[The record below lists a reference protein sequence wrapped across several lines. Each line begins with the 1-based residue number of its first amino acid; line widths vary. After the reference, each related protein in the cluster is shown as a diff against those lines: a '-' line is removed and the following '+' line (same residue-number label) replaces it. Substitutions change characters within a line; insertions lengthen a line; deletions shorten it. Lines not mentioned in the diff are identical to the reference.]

1 VLLIIHPI
9 IQFSAIV
16 LALYVFY
23 LGVHRF
29 RLLHLGQKTTFRWKR
44 HVLLGTIAMGAWL
57 GGMLGGVIMVY
68 SHWHGFLVTG
78 THGKVAL
85 TMAPFIIF
93 GLCSGLYMDRSKKKR
108 KLLPIIHGVNNLV
121 VLILA
126 LTQIV
131 TGGGV
136 YQSFVLGN

>member
-1 VLLIIHPI
+1 MLIIHPI

-44 HVLLGTIAMGAWL
+44 HVLLGTITMGAWL
-57 GGMLGGVIMVY
+57 GGMLGGLTMVY

-93 GLCSGLYMDRSKKKR
+93 DDLANRYRRSISR
-108 KLLPIIHGVNNLV
+108 R
-121 VLILA
+121 
-126 LTQIV
+126 LT
-131 TGGGV
+131 
-136 YQSFVLGN
+136 